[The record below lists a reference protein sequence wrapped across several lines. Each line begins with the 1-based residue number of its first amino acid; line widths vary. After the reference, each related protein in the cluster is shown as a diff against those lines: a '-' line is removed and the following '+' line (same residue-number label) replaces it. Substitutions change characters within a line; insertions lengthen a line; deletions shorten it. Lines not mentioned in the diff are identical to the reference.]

1 MASRLEP
8 RRLCSQLWPYDSGT
22 ARRRAGAGPGP
33 GSFLRQ
39 PRGGAAVGARPA
51 PLPAAS
57 RWPASSIRSARAAP
71 LPPASRWP
79 ASTPPAHSEA
89 LGGNGC
95 EILEACGPRSEWR
108 PGRRAEG
115 RPLRGRIG
123 TGGGSG
129 ARARPARRRRAGA
142 QLPSVELRR
151 WRRPRGGRGKGGG
164 TRGPWA
170 GAGGAVSGGAGAAGQ
185 GPLRGVRPGPPA
197 AGVSW
202 GPGYGVDDLRGSRA
216 GRRPVT
222 PQRQC
227 RRRAMLFPRSSWS
240 RCWCVEEVIL
250 FQVTV

>member
-1 MASRLEP
+1 MRLAPPSSSRPLLGPGVASRLEP
-8 RRLCSQLWPYDSGT
+8 RRLCSQLWPYGSGT

-39 PRGGAAVGARPA
+39 PRGDAVLGARPA

-79 ASTPPAHSEA
+79 ASTPPAHSEE

-115 RPLRGRIG
+115 RPLRGHIG
-123 TGGGSG
+123 TGGGGG
-129 ARARPARRRRAGA
+129 ARARPARRRRARA
-142 QLPSVELRR
+142 QPRSVELRR
-151 WRRPRGGRGKGGG
+151 WRRPRGGRGEGGG

-170 GAGGAVSGGAGAAGQ
+170 GAGGRCRGAPGLPGRVHSAGSG
-185 GPLRGVRPGPPA
+185 PVRPPRA
-197 AGVSW
+197 C
-202 GPGYGVDDLRGSRA
+202 PGG
-216 GRRPVT
+216 
-222 PQRQC
+222 
-227 RRRAMLFPRSSWS
+227 W
-240 RCWCVEEVIL
+240 
-250 FQVTV
+250 VTVWTT